1 MILRQSLLGIRV
13 PVRLSVEESFSDH
26 RREGVWRIAD
36 CFDQSKTPI
45 GRSDVAGLAG
55 HRAWLLLEEYLSVN
69 AKGRDSSVRDEL
81 TVR

>member
-13 PVRLSVEESFSDH
+13 PVRLLVAVSLSGHLRV
-26 RREGVWRIAD
+26 VWGIAD

-45 GRSDVAGLAG
+45 GCSGVAGLAG

-81 TVR
+81 TVC